1 MKKRRGDSLIEILIA
16 FLIIIIA
23 ISISVLASSQVNQL
37 KKQAVV
43 KTHIYDLAYS
53 YAEEQLATSNILFS
67 TNTHTFGSTEVI
79 KEENDFILTFTITIE
94 ASKNLDFF
102 DEAATSATLTVTLQ
116 DEKDKDGNDKYQVQM
131 LVIPKQQP

>member
-53 YAEEQLATSNILFS
+53 YAEEQLASTILFS
-67 TNTHTFGSTEVI
+67 DTDYSTEVTI
-79 KEENDFILTFTITIE
+79 EDNDFILTFTIETSPTTTI
-94 ASKNLDFF
+94 NDFF
-102 DEAATSATLTVTLQ
+102 GESIDIVTLKVTLNN
-116 DEKDKDGNDKYQVQM
+116 EKDKDGNDKYQVQM

>member
-1 MKKRRGDSLIEILIA
+1 MKKRRADSLIEILIA

-23 ISISVLASSQVNQL
+23 ISISVLASSQVNRL

-53 YAEEQLATSNILFS
+53 YAEEQLATSEILFS
-67 TNTHTFGSTEVI
+67 TNTSTYGSTEI
-79 KEENDFILTFTITIE
+79 TIDDNDFILTFKITIE
-94 ASKNLDFF
+94 ASTNLDFF
-102 DEAATSATLTVTLQ
+102 DETATSATLTVEL
-116 DEKDKDGNDKYQVQM
+116 KDDNDYKVEM

>member
-1 MKKRRGDSLIEILIA
+1 MKKRRADSLVEILIA

-67 TNTHTFGSTEVI
+67 TNTHTFGLTEVI

>member
-1 MKKRRGDSLIEILIA
+1 MKKRRADSLIEILIA

-37 KKQAVV
+37 KKQAVI

-53 YAEEQLATSNILFS
+53 YAEEQLATSTILFTEGS
-67 TNTHTFGSTEVI
+67 ETEGSTDVTIED
-79 KEENDFILTFTITIE
+79 NDFILTFTIG
-94 ASKNLDFF
+94 ASKTTINDFF
-102 DEAATSATLTVTLQ
+102 DATITAATLTVEL
-116 DEKDKDGNDKYQVQM
+116 KDDDDFKVQM